1 MKWTSL
7 GSDIW
12 QQPPALAPLNFNP
25 ELFHPKA
32 GLSTWTWLWPEP
44 CWPSL
49 KDIGPPSPSFP
60 PWGSEEPLS
69 SRGKDCCGFVGLFMS
84 CWILLRG
91 KGEGENLLPS
101 YFFVT
106 NSKSW
111 FTFVLHLPRVL
122 LLFSFTYLWG
132 PWLAAGQA
140 TRLLLVVV
148 SNSLDWA
155 GQTLVL
161 VTSLVL
167 IAVTIVPFCQT
178 AREALQP
185 IHC

>member
-12 QQPPALAPLNFNP
+12 QEPPVLAPLNLNP

-44 CWPSL
+44 CCLL
-49 KDIGPPSPSFP
+49 KDPGPPSPSFP
-60 PWGSEEPLS
+60 HWGSQEPLS
-69 SRGKDCCGFVGLFMS
+69 PRGKGCCGLFVS

-122 LLFSFTYLWG
+122 LLFSFTCLWG
-132 PWLAAGQA
+132 PWVAAGQA
-140 TRLLLVVV
+140 TRLLLEVVP
-148 SNSLDWA
+148 NGLGWA
-155 GQTLVL
+155 GQTLVR
-161 VTSLVL
+161 VTSSVL
-167 IAVTIVPFCQT
+167 IAVTIVPFCKT
-178 AREALQP
+178 ARGSCSP
-185 IHC
+185 YIVK